1 MVFNKD
7 LHRFQNRAF
16 DIIMNITL
24 ILYIVIALG
33 LSANA
38 PQYLD
43 ELHSIIKIY
52 ISLFLI
58 YRFNPFRR
66 VKYTGLDVKIAFS
79 AGLFLLGTTA
89 IDEILK
95 YYLLSLKQYIEWI
108 KITPTSS
115 SKKSKEKKNET
126 NLKE

>member
-1 MVFNKD
+1 MTFNKD
-7 LHRFQNRAF
+7 LHLFQNKAY
-16 DIIMNITL
+16 DIVMFITWF
-24 ILYIVIALG
+24 LYIAIALG

-43 ELHSIIKIY
+43 ELHSFIKIY

-66 VKYTGLDVKIAFS
+66 VKFTELDAKIAFS

-89 IDEILK
+89 IDGILK
-95 YYLLSLKQYIEWI
+95 NYIINLKQYIQWI
-108 KITPTSS
+108 KF
-115 SKKSKEKKNET
+115 N
-126 NLKE
+126 

>member
-1 MVFNKD
+1 MVFNRD
-7 LHRFQNRAF
+7 IHRLQNQAY
-16 DIIMNITL
+16 DIVVYITW

-43 ELHSIIKIY
+43 ELHSFIKLY

-66 VKYTGLDVKIAFS
+66 VKFTGLDAKIAFS
-79 AGLFLLGTTA
+79 AGVFLLGTTA
-89 IDEILK
+89 IDGIIK
-95 YYLLSLKQYIEWI
+95 NYLSA
-108 KITPTSS
+108 
-115 SKKSKEKKNET
+115 
-126 NLKE
+126 LKEYIQWMKFT

>member
-1 MVFNKD
+1 MAFNKD
-7 LHRFQNRAF
+7 LHIFQHKAY
-16 DIIMNITL
+16 DMIMYLTW
-24 ILYIVIALG
+24 ILYLSIALG

-43 ELHSIIKIY
+43 DLHSFVKIY

-66 VKYTGLDVKIAFS
+66 VKFTGLDAKIAFS

-89 IDEILK
+89 IDSILTN
-95 YYLLSLKQYIEWI
+95 YLTDLKQYI
-108 KITPTSS
+108 
-115 SKKSKEKKNET
+115 
-126 NLKE
+126 NLFKFT